1 MLMQP
6 INAAFSMPTLLDNL
20 PESSSTQSLEDRVK
34 SLFAQYTVETKQ
46 TKEGLFQQANAMDV
60 SNPMEVMQ
68 MQNAIA
74 QYSLGLNL
82 VSTLTHKTTGA
93 LDTLLK
99 AQ

>member
-1 MLMQP
+1 MQP
-6 INAAFSMPTLLDNL
+6 INSAFSMPTVLDNL
-20 PESSSTQSLEDRVK
+20 PESMSSQSLEDNVK

-46 TKEGLFQQANAMDV
+46 AKEGLFQQADTMDV

-74 QYSLGLNL
+74 QYSLGLSL
-82 VSTLTHKTTGA
+82 VSTLTHKATGA

>member
-1 MLMQP
+1 MQP
-6 INAAFSMPTLLDNL
+6 INSAFSMPTLLDNL
-20 PESSSTQSLEDRVK
+20 PESTSSQSIEDKVK
-34 SLFAQYTVETKQ
+34 SLFAQYTAETKQ
-46 TKEGLFQQANAMDV
+46 TKEGLFQQANTMDV

>member
-6 INAAFSMPTLLDNL
+6 INSALSVPTLLNKLPDNT
-20 PESSSTQSLEDRVK
+20 SSQSIEDKVK
-34 SLFAQYTVETKQ
+34 SLFAQYTVQVQQ
-46 TKEGLFQQANAMDV
+46 TKEELFQQANTIDI